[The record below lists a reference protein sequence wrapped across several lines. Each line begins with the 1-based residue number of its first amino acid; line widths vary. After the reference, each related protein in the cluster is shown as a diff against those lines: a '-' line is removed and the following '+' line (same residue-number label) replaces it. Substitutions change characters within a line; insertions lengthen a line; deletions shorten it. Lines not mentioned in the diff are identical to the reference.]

1 MTSPI
6 PNELGNNLLISGPNQ
21 GIGPNRAIGLN
32 QDIGPNQV
40 IGANEEGLT
49 MLGDCGQ
56 HFNFC
61 IYLWVYRFDHAWRLC
76 QMVSENVV
84 NTLTSAFTS
93 GFTEK
98 QYGSSQYDVT
108 DCQVDESNQGPPH

>member
-40 IGANEEGLT
+40 IGANEE
-49 MLGDCGQ
+49 
-56 HFNFC
+56 
-61 IYLWVYRFDHAWRLC
+61 
-76 QMVSENVV
+76 
-84 NTLTSAFTS
+84 
-93 GFTEK
+93 EK